1 MAYTPYEGDS
11 LEKVV
16 YGDEN
21 DDGIEEAFFWIKYS
35 TFDGEEIVGSRTYLE
50 VVDGRT
56 GQSLLHGLVT
66 ARRFDADDTALSLT
80 IKRVRPGRLE
90 LRIASIPKNRAPDVA
105 FRRNNPEFLA
115 PGSYV
120 LGANGFHRTMVVP

>member
-1 MAYTPYEGDS
+1 VAYTPYESDS

-21 DDGIEEAFFWIKYS
+21 HDGIEEAFLWIRYA

-56 GQSLLHGLVT
+56 GQVLLHGLVT
-66 ARRFDADDTALSLT
+66 ARRSDADDVALSLT
-80 IKRVRPGRLE
+80 IKRMRPGRLD
-90 LRIASIPKNRAPDVA
+90 LRIASNPKSKAPDVA

-115 PGSYV
+115 PGIYV
-120 LGANGFHRTMVVP
+120 LGDNGFHRSMIE